1 LQYSDFKA
9 NKQNKVEQLTHKDI
23 ENKQEQFPI
32 TIVCDAIRTP
42 ENIGMC
48 FRISESFGVQKI
60 YLHENSPS
68 IENKIVKKTARNT
81 VNQIQHASYHDFDAL
96 IEQLKQEGNTIIGIE
111 ITDKSINIQ
120 DFDFK
125 NLGKIAL
132 LLGSERNGIKNIDL
146 VDETVA
152 IPMFGR
158 NSSMNVIHSLAI
170 TLYEV
175 TNQLAK
181 KKLIL
186 KRAQNNKNR
195 NTEINSAHNER
206 SFIS

>member
-1 LQYSDFKA
+1 M
-9 NKQNKVEQLTHKDI
+9 EQLTHYDI
-23 ENKQEQFPI
+23 ENDQKQFPI

-60 YLHENSPS
+60 YFHENSPS
-68 IENKIVKKTARNT
+68 TENRIVKKTARNT
-81 VNQIQHASYHDFDAL
+81 VNQIEHEVYTDFNET
-96 IEQLKQEGNTIIGIE
+96 IHQLKAEGNTIIGIE

-120 DFDFK
+120 DFKFQ
-125 NLGKIAL
+125 NHEKIVL
-132 LLGSERNGIKNIDL
+132 LLGSERNGIENVDL
-146 VDETVA
+146 LDHTIA

-175 TNQLAK
+175 TNQLK
-181 KKLIL
+181 K
-186 KRAQNNKNR
+186 
-195 NTEINSAHNER
+195 
-206 SFIS
+206 

>member
-1 LQYSDFKA
+1 L
-9 NKQNKVEQLTHKDI
+9 EQLTHCDI
-23 ENKQEQFPI
+23 ENDQKQFPI

-60 YLHENSPS
+60 YFHQGSPS
-68 IENKIVKKTARNT
+68 TENRIVKKTARNT
-81 VNQIQHASYHDFDAL
+81 VNQIKYDTYADFNK
-96 IEQLKQEGNTIIGIE
+96 IIHQLKAEGNIIIGIE

-120 DFDFK
+120 DFNFK
-125 NLGKIAL
+125 KYEKIVL
-132 LLGSERNGIKNIDL
+132 ILGSERNGIKDVSL
-146 VDETVA
+146 VDETAA
-152 IPMFGR
+152 IPMYGR

-181 KKLIL
+181 
-186 KRAQNNKNR
+186 
-195 NTEINSAHNER
+195 T
-206 SFIS
+206 

>member
-1 LQYSDFKA
+1 M
-9 NKQNKVEQLTHKDI
+9 EQLTHNDI
-23 ENKQEQFPI
+23 KNDQKQFPI

-60 YLHENSPS
+60 YFHENSPS
-68 IENKIVKKTARNT
+68 IENRTVKKTARNT
-81 VNQIQHASYHDFDAL
+81 VNQIQHTSYTNFDTL
-96 IEQLKQEGNTIIGIE
+96 INKLKAEGNTIIGIE

-120 DFDFK
+120 NFNFK
-125 NLGKIAL
+125 NHGKIAL
-132 LLGSERNGIKNIDL
+132 LLGSERNGIKNTNL
-146 VDETVA
+146 VDETIA

-175 TNQLAK
+175 TNQLVK
-181 KKLIL
+181 
-186 KRAQNNKNR
+186 NKN
-195 NTEINSAHNER
+195 
-206 SFIS
+206 